1 MKSWVKG
8 GLAGFLATF
17 VGLWI
22 MLFIIGYGSGG
33 WSCVTLNEKVPC
45 NPLEFFF
52 SPYHM
57 GFVLFF
63 SWVGFFAGVIDSK
76 KIRRIIEQE
85 QNKRLVPLK
94 ITSTV
99 VLTAVIVF
107 AIVGILALENWVDI
121 MIDAIVFGFFVI
133 LVSWAIGRIKY
144 KRR

>member
-1 MKSWVKG
+1 MKPWVKG
-8 GLAGFLATF
+8 GLTGFLVAF

-22 MLFIIGYGSGG
+22 MLFVIGYDSGG
-33 WSCVTLNEKVPC
+33 WKCIVLKEKISC

-57 GFVLFF
+57 GFALFF
-63 SWVGFFAGVIDSK
+63 SWVGFFAGVIDYK
-76 KIRRIIEQE
+76 KIKKIMEQE

-107 AIVGILALENWVDI
+107 AIIGILTLKKWVDI
-121 MIDAIVFGFFVI
+121 MVDAIVFGFFVI
-133 LVSWAIGRIKY
+133 LVSWVIGRIKY
-144 KRR
+144 KKR

>member
-1 MKSWVKG
+1 MKPLVKG
-8 GLAGFLATF
+8 GFVGFLVAF

-22 MLFIIGYGSGG
+22 MLFIIGYEAGG
-33 WSCVTLNEKVPC
+33 FQCIILKEKISC

-76 KIRRIIEQE
+76 KIGKIIEQE

-107 AIVGILALENWVDI
+107 AIIGILALEKWVDI

-133 LVSWAIGRIKY
+133 LVSWAVGRIKY
-144 KRR
+144 KKR